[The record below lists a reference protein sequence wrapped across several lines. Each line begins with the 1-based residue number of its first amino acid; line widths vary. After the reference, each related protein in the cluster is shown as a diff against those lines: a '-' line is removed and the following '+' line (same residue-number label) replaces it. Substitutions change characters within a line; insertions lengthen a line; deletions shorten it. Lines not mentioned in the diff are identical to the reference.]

1 MNGKPEIV
9 VIAEKREIHS
19 GINMYSEELDFS
31 SLVVTTD
38 IINALQ
44 SLGYPVVYYDSPAT
58 FVQNIMKHQTSIVFT
73 NLWGGHHSRNKRSYL
88 PAICE
93 ANGIK
98 YVGADA
104 FTQMLCQDK
113 YLSKLYLTDYNF
125 SIPRA
130 KIVANINDLKQVLN
144 LVIYPCVIKPND
156 EGCSV
161 GISDNSI
168 AFSADEAEKIA
179 CDLLSHYTP
188 ILLEEFIGGREISIC
203 CAGKNKK
210 IDVLE
215 AIELNINEQPLTNR
229 IWGYETKKMG
239 KAVVQRKNVTAE
251 LPQWLLDEAVRLFNS
266 LGKVDCM
273 RIDGKLYNDKFYII
287 ELSPDCSLHKDCFM
301 ANAFYSAGYTYA
313 AMLDTLIGYTK
324 TSS

>member
-1 MNGKPEIV
+1 MNRKPEII
-9 VIAEKREIHS
+9 VIAERRELHS

-44 SLGYPVVYYDSPAT
+44 SLGYPVVYYDSPTA
-58 FVQNIMKHQTSIVFT
+58 FVQNIVQHQTSIVFT

-113 YLSKLYLTDYNF
+113 YLSKLYLADYSF

-130 KIVANINDLKQVLN
+130 KIAANINDLKQILN
-144 LVIYPCVIKPND
+144 LVFYPCVIKPND

-179 CDLLSHYTP
+179 CNLLAHYTP

-203 CAGKNKK
+203 CAGKDKK

-251 LPQWLLDEAVRLFNS
+251 IPQWLLDEAVRLFNS

-313 AMLDTLIGYTK
+313 EMLDILIGYAK
-324 TSS
+324 TFS